1 MDIISELFYIL
12 YVLNQDELW
21 KQWHVKYRS
30 KDAHVLKH
38 YNMKA
43 YGEGESQLY
52 ALFIMELN
60 RSRLL
65 AS

>member
-1 MDIISELFYIL
+1 MKYG
-12 YVLNQDELW
+12 

-43 YGEGESQLY
+43 HEGGELQFY
-52 ALFIMELN
+52 ALFIMKLN
-60 RSRLL
+60 RSRLI